1 MYVGNS
7 EPAIWQREGG
17 RAGVRERVLISGEP
31 TRSEAGRDMERKYV
45 LPRETL
51 LLWYLFAS
59 MGTIKWLCDGRPPE
73 HSQTE
78 GDRSIGSTD
87 DSGPMKPGN
96 RAEEK
101 TLTIRPTSLDIS
113 MPSFEIWEAIDEK

>member
-1 MYVGNS
+1 MYVANS
-7 EPAIWQREGG
+7 KPAIWQWEGG
-17 RAGVRERVLISGEP
+17 RAGVRERVLISGGP
-31 TRSEAGRDMERKYV
+31 TRSEAGRYMERKYV
-45 LPRETL
+45 LPREAL

-59 MGTIKWLCDGRPPE
+59 MSAIKWFCDGRPPK

-101 TLTIRPTSLDIS
+101 TLKIRPKSLDIS
-113 MPSFEIWEAIDEK
+113 MSFSEIWEAIDER

>member
-1 MYVGNS
+1 MYVANS
-7 EPAIWQREGG
+7 EPAIWQWEGG

-31 TRSEAGRDMERKYV
+31 TRSEAGRYMERKYV
-45 LPRETL
+45 LPREAL

-59 MGTIKWLCDGRPPE
+59 MSAIKWLCDGRPPQ

-78 GDRSIGSTD
+78 GDRSIGSTN

-113 MPSFEIWEAIDEK
+113 MSSSEIWEAIDER

>member
-1 MYVGNS
+1 
-7 EPAIWQREGG
+7 
-17 RAGVRERVLISGEP
+17 
-31 TRSEAGRDMERKYV
+31 MERKYV
-45 LPRETL
+45 LPREAL

-59 MGTIKWLCDGRPPE
+59 MSAIKWFCDGRPPK

-101 TLTIRPTSLDIS
+101 TLKIRPKSLDIS
-113 MPSFEIWEAIDEK
+113 MSFSEIWEAIDER